1 VARPLSSSGPV
12 PIALRSIALAVLLL
26 APLAFAGSPSAAKRM
41 RARGEVNAL
50 LEELSKG
57 GSVQTTISRI
67 KLTGERDYAAGEIQ
81 LHLRKIVEERTR
93 RNFVAVL
100 AGLEARGAE
109 QAMVT
114 LASDPDSA
122 VRMYAAQGL
131 ARIKSRN
138 TDALLPLLEDKSS
151 GVRKESARALGASGK
166 ASVGKELLAAAKK
179 ETDLEVRAEML
190 VAIGR
195 SGDAKQLPALKEFL
209 ASDSE
214 STRFAAAKGL
224 CQLGSPDG
232 FAFANKLLGAEDRFV
247 RRQGLALYEGVPA
260 KKAESALRPLLE
272 DKDRALAAGAAR
284 ILYQGGDK
292 KMLEWLVLSSW
303 NAKSAD
309 EKDSYEKELEQLRL
323 ADDERKV
330 ILRKAGMVK

>member
-1 VARPLSSSGPV
+1 LPSSDTV
-12 PIALRSIALAVLLL
+12 PTLLRSIGLAVLLL
-26 APLAFAGSPSAAKRM
+26 APLAFAGSPTAAKRL
-41 RARGEVNAL
+41 RARAEVNAL
-50 LEELSKG
+50 LVELAKGG
-57 GSVQTTISRI
+57 GSVQTAISRI
-67 KLTGERDYAAGEIQ
+67 KLTGEREYAAGEIQ
-81 LHLRKIVEERTR
+81 THLRKLVEERTR

-100 AGLEARGAE
+100 AGLEVRDAE
-109 QAMVT
+109 QTLVR

-131 ARIKSRN
+131 ARIKSREV
-138 TDALLPLLEDKSS
+138 DALLPLLEDKSS
-151 GVRKESARALGASGK
+151 GVRKESAKALGASGK
-166 ASVGKELLAAAKK
+166 AAVGKELLAAAKK

-190 VAIGR
+190 VAIGK
-195 SGDAKQLPALKEFL
+195 SGDAKQMPALKEFL

-232 FAFANKLLGAEDRFV
+232 FTFANKLLTAGDRFV

-272 DKDRALAAGAAR
+272 DKDRTLAAGAAR

-292 KMLEWLVLSSW
+292 KMLDWLVLASW
-303 NAKSAD
+303 NAKGAE
-309 EKDSYEKELEQLRL
+309 EKDSYEKELETLRL
-323 ADDERKV
+323 ADDERKA